1 MVPPKALRRLPV
13 GKRLHKGAKAK
24 AFLSECIFL
33 LKSLDGTKFIFL
45 KIFSLTKTIWLWK
58 RRVNSQ
64 PEKAK
69 SAALPVDMRRIDMR
83 LCISYYLD
91 DRRRGRKL
99 YALNSSQVLT
109 LLNEQ
114 QGAPK
119 CYSSPPLFRAATEQR
134 TSHHR
139 TVNRSCAGQSK
150 PILNKIGV
158 RFVNGSKF

>member
-1 MVPPKALRRLPV
+1 MVPPTALRRLPV

-58 RRVNSQ
+58 RRVNSL

-91 DRRRGRKL
+91 DRRRGRKTL
-99 YALNSSQVLT
+99 CSQFIPSSSIT
-109 LLNEQ
+109 
-114 QGAPK
+114 K
-119 CYSSPPLFRAATEQR
+119 WTTRSSKMLQFLPLFRAATGQR

-150 PILNKIGV
+150 PILDKIGV